1 MQTLDVISINLWQML
16 VSLANLV
23 LLFMLVKKFL
33 YKPVKKMLETRQNTI
48 DGKYSDAEKAKED
61 ALSTKQMY
69 EDKLSTAKAE
79 ADGIIKSAANTAKA
93 RENEIILKA
102 KEEAEIIVNQA
113 HEDAELEK
121 KKAQDS
127 IKQEIVQ
134 VSTLLTGKMLERE
147 INAQDHKQI
156 IDSFI
161 EGIGDEHDAND

>member
-23 LLFMLVKKFL
+23 ILFLGVKKFL
-33 YKPVKKMLETRQNTI
+33 YKPVKKMLNDRQNTI
-48 DGKYSDAEKAKED
+48 DGKYSEAEKAKDE
-61 ALSTKQMY
+61 AFTAKQKY
-69 EDKLSTAKAE
+69 EEKLSDAKSE
-79 ADGIIKSAANTAKA
+79 ADSIIKSAANTAKA

-102 KEEAEIIVNQA
+102 KEEADIIVKQA
-113 HEDAELEK
+113 HENAELEI

-147 INAQDHKQI
+147 INVDDHKRI

-161 EGIGDEHDAND
+161 EGIGDEDDRND